1 MQDNRKPYL
10 PKLQGLVNTHRTWEA
25 FTEMLDAVIDLHHKK
40 LEQAVDPIDLYKA
53 QGAVQA
59 LRQLKFLRDEVN
71 ASQKTDKKAA

>member
-1 MQDNRKPYL
+1 
-10 PKLQGLVNTHRTWEA
+10 
-25 FTEMLDAVIDLHHKK
+25 MLDAVIDLHHKK
-40 LEQAVDPIDLYKA
+40 LEQAVEPVDLYKA